1 MFTTEEIAKVTGGRL
16 VGGNCAVESVSTD
29 TRSIGNGALFV
40 AVKGESFDG
49 NDFLEKA
56 FQNGAAAVMTE
67 RESLDF
73 TAEKP
78 VIFVRDTRAAQLALA
93 RYYRDKFDLK
103 LCGVTGSVGKTST
116 KDMIFSV
123 LSARFNTLKTEGNF
137 NNDIGLPRTL
147 FGLNSSFA
155 NSPASRASIK

>member
-16 VGGNCAVESVSTD
+16 EGGNCEVTSVSTD
-29 TRSIGNGALFV
+29 TRSIGQGALFI

-78 VIFVRDTRAAQLALA
+78 VIAVKDTRAAPLEVSL
-93 RYYRDKFDLK
+93 
-103 LCGVTGSVGKTST
+103 
-116 KDMIFSV
+116 
-123 LSARFNTLKTEGNF
+123 
-137 NNDIGLPRTL
+137 
-147 FGLNSSFA
+147 
-155 NSPASRASIK
+155 